1 MTAKIRTL
9 YYILAVILF
18 LICAFLVVTYAAGYK
33 IDIKQRKMSQTGIIS
48 VQTDGGQ
55 IYINGKFEG
64 TDEVT
69 LRNLVSGK
77 YLVEVKKDGY
87 HPWSKSFEL
96 APGEAK
102 ILDNVVLFKENPK
115 VEEYKIETS
124 DFFQKL
130 ADTDNLQVNG
140 GEIYQNGNFITRFEK
155 DVFGASWYPDR
166 KYISFTY
173 EGKLR
178 IMEIDG
184 SNNIEIATKNS
195 TSPAVFVNSGRT
207 AIYENDGKIYRAEIR

>member
-1 MTAKIRTL
+1 MKISH
-9 YYILAVILF
+9 YIMAFILF
-18 LICAFLVVTYAAGYK
+18 LVCAFLTVTYAAGYK
-33 IDIKQRKMSQTGIIS
+33 IDIKQRKVSQTGIIS
-48 VQTDGGQ
+48 VQDDGGK

-64 TDEVT
+64 TNEIT
-69 LRNLVSGK
+69 LRNLAAGE

-102 ILDNVVLFKENPK
+102 ILNDIVQFKENPK

-130 ADTDNLQVNG
+130 ADTDNLQVNN
-140 GEIYQNGNFITRFEK
+140 GEIYQNGNFVTRFEK
-155 DVFGASWYPDR
+155 DVFGASWYPNR

-178 IMEIDG
+178 IMDIDG
-184 SNNIEIATKNS
+184 NNNIEIVNKNS

-207 AIYENDGKIYRAEIR
+207 VVYENDGKIYRAEIR